1 MNNIYLN
8 NKSLF
13 NIINVFTV
21 TFDQFGASFLNK
33 TIIIFLSPQ
42 TNGVLMNI
50 VVFFYYIIIIILW
63 LTKKCSLYW
72 LINFTSHE
80 LNIPCVA

>member
-33 TIIIFLSPQ
+33 TIIIIFKSPNQ
-42 TNGVLMNI
+42 WSTNEYCSI
-50 VVFFYYIIIIILW
+50 FFTI
-63 LTKKCSLYW
+63 
-72 LINFTSHE
+72 
-80 LNIPCVA
+80 